1 MHTAERERSEGK
13 WPGGSA
19 GAPRPID
26 LRPVAGIED
35 RPNLLAGRLRPTT
48 RLRSTLKHPERGRKI
63 LIPIRICERKTDRD
77 LWPAS
82 WGAGQM
88 E

>member
-1 MHTAERERSEGK
+1 MAWACLRERHVS
-13 WPGGSA
+13 
-19 GAPRPID
+19 ID
-26 LRPVAGIED
+26 LRPVAVLQN
-35 RPNLLAGRLRPTT
+35 RPSLLAGPLRPTT
-48 RLRSTLKHPERGRKI
+48 RFSLKHPEQGRKF
-63 LIPIRICERKTDRD
+63 LIAIRICERKTDRD